1 MVEGDEG
8 AGLTIRRHA
17 GALIR
22 RMVGGKSMMEGEARR
37 YAVDEG
43 KVAGK
48 STSGREAPGALTT
61 EKRSQEGVSWKEI
74 AGALAVDEKR
84 GRRKGRAGIGG
95 ICLKLD
101 AGRKVGTKT
110 DSSREESVLELGG
123 GQKVGAKTD

>member
-1 MVEGDEG
+1 M
-8 AGLTIRRHA
+8 RRHA
-17 GALIR
+17 GALVR
-22 RMVGGKSMMEGEARR
+22 SKVAGKSTLEREAGR

-48 STSGREAPGALTT
+48 STLGREAPGKLTT
-61 EKRSQEGVSWKEI
+61 EERSQEGVSWKEI
-74 AGALAVDEKR
+74 AGTLAVDEKR

-110 DSSREESVLELGG
+110 DWGREESETGRG
-123 GQKVGAKTD
+123 P